1 VKKVKNL
8 KVSEIVAL
16 VILLALVVSI
26 PVLIWGLKTQEFDVR
41 KKAASGEDPNKP
53 GYIMVYPA
61 ASTTYVGE
69 ILSVDIEFRPYSI
82 VDQAKP
88 ISSLTIELIFPETYG
103 DFDIVDVNGN
113 PTDTIEP
120 NENLL
125 NTGNWAFPVRSVI
138 RENGKIR
145 IELAAIN
152 LSTEGYQSTD
162 LVSIARFYLKTYEQP
177 ENGKIP
183 IYYNEESTTMIAKE
197 DARDILGVVAVPTI
211 NVSYEAMLDF
221 GYKMQGIGVN
231 TSTTMSGYEITFINA
246 SGNQYSYQGSSLLNG
261 DGVFRNEYSLT
272 LDNLPTNNTYLVYLK
287 DTRHLRKELGFVTIL
302 PGVNQAPVEWED
314 KVLLAGDFDNN
325 NILNIIDLGMILS
338 EYKALQNPVNPTNQ
352 IYDVNWDNMI
362 DIFDVTLVISN
373 YTEIQVFGD

>member
-1 VKKVKNL
+1 MEKVKNL

-16 VILLALVVSI
+16 VILLSLVISI
-26 PVLIWGLKTQEFDVR
+26 PVLIWGLRTQEFDVR

-152 LSTEGYQSTD
+152 LSTDGYQSTE
-162 LVSIARFYLKTYEQP
+162 LVSIARFYLKTYEKP
-177 ENGKIP
+177 EGGKIP
-183 IYYNEESTTMIAKE
+183 IYYNEDSTTMISKAN
-197 DARDILGVVAVPTI
+197 AQDILGMVAVPTI
-211 NVSYEAMLDF
+211 NVNSEALLDF
-221 GYKMQGIGVN
+221 GYRMQGVDGDTPTV
-231 TSTTMSGYEITFINA
+231 MSGYEITFLDA
-246 SGNQYSYQGSSLLNG
+246 GGNQYSYQGSSLLNE
-261 DGVFRNEYSLT
+261 DGVFRSEYSLL
-272 LDNLPTNNTYLVYLK
+272 LDNLPVNKTYLVYLK
-287 DTRHLRKELGFVTIL
+287 DSRHLRKELGFVTIL
-302 PGVNQAPVEWED
+302 SGVNQAPVEWENR
-314 KVLLAGDFDNN
+314 VLLAGDFDNN
-325 NILNIIDLGMILS
+325 NILNIVDLGKILS
-338 EYKALQNPVNPTNQ
+338 EYKALQNPLNSTNQ
-352 IYDVNWDNMI
+352 IYDVNWDNII
-362 DIFDVTLVISN
+362 DIFDVTLVLSN
-373 YTEIQVFGD
+373 FTAIQVFGD